1 MTPDPYTITPETSLE
16 QIVEVMERR
25 RIKRLPV
32 LEDGKLVGIVSRAN
46 LMRALASMARDLK
59 APAEAD
65 DIIRDRVLTELAKQT
80 WAPQINVVVRDGV
93 VDLSGVL
100 TDERERQAF
109 VVAAE
114 NVPGV
119 KIVRDHMAWIE
130 PFSGMVLES
139 AEDEARAQ
147 SS

>member
-1 MTPDPYTITPETSLE
+1 MH
-16 QIVEVMERR
+16 
-25 RIKRLPV
+25 
-32 LEDGKLVGIVSRAN
+32 
-46 LMRALASMARDLK
+46 ALASMAREVK

-65 DIIRDRVLTELAKQT
+65 DIIRDRILAELGKQS
-80 WAPQINVVVRDGV
+80 WAPHINVVVRNGV

-114 NVPGV
+114 NVAGV
-119 KIVRDHMAWIE
+119 KIVHDHMAWIE

-139 AEDEARAQ
+139 AEDEARVR
-147 SS
+147 SP